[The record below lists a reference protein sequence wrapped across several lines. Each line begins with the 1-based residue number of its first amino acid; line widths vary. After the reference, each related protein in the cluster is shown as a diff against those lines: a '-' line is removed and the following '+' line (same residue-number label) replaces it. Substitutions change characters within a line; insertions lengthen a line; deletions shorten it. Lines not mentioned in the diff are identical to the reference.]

1 MIRSL
6 YTSVSGLISLE
17 NKQSVISNNMAN
29 ANTNGFK
36 SEELSFKSF
45 KDVMIQ
51 NNDKVVGGKNVKNQ
65 LGKLS
70 LGVAIDDVNTAFTQG
85 NFKETGKAGD
95 FAVDGRGFFVVQR
108 GGERLFTRDGNFRV
122 DNDGF
127 LITTTGDNVLGV
139 NRGTGNLEPIFV
151 GDSKFVLQPDG
162 SLDIG
167 GRKTHNLATADF
179 RDYSTLDKVGD
190 NYYKGSNP
198 IYNSNVTVYQG
209 FTETSNVNIT
219 DEMINM
225 LSTMRSFE
233 TNQKFVSMIDESLGK
248 AANEIGAIR

>member
-17 NKQSVISNNMAN
+17 NKQAVISNNMAN

-51 NNDKVVGGKNVKNQ
+51 NKDKIVGGQNVQNK

-70 LGVAIDDVNTAFTQG
+70 LGVAMDNVNTVFTQG
-85 NFKETGKAGD
+85 NFKETSKAGD
-95 FAVDGRGFFVVQR
+95 FAIDGRGFFVVQR
-108 GGERLFTRDGNFRV
+108 GSERLFTRDGNFRV

-139 NRGTGNLEPIFV
+139 NRNTGNLEPIFV
-151 GDSKFVLQPDG
+151 GDSRFVLQSDR
-162 SLDIG
+162 SLEIS

-179 RDYSTLDKVGD
+179 RDYSTLDKIGD
-190 NYYKGSNP
+190 NYYKGNNP
-198 IYNSNVTVYQG
+198 IYNANVTVYQG
-209 FTETSNVNIT
+209 FIETSNVNIT
-219 DEMINM
+219 NEMVNM
-225 LSTMRSFE
+225 LTTMRNFE

-248 AANEIGAIR
+248 AASEIGAIR